1 MHKLRSS
8 PIGCADFSIPGGIS
22 QMGYR
27 YRVVPYRL
35 WRFCAPS
42 ERPRRSKTRLVVQEF
57 CRLLISYHSCIFLSS
72 MIADGFV
79 PSKPTGALERYFPL
93 PKRCLLQELWCWL
106 SRNQG
111 CGDHLEARNQR
122 HSAWHFCSG
131 QKWWCS
137 SAKML
142 VYDGLTSKNMWFD
155 QEIVVS
161 PATMVILEW
170 LRKLKRGYTAV

>member
-57 CRLLISYHSCIFLSS
+57 CRLLISYHSYIFLSS

-111 CGDHLEARNQR
+111 CGDHLEAR
-122 HSAWHFCSG
+122 
-131 QKWWCS
+131 CS